1 MAARTGDQYKAG
13 LKDDRVV
20 YLGENKVSVTDDP
33 LLAGS
38 VNGMAGYFDWQ
49 HTYADDCLIPDPER
63 SGEKMN
69 VSLMLPKS
77 AEDLAIRHRGLERLA
92 RYSNGMLGRT
102 PDYVNVVLSGHTA
115 RADIWARGKPEGYER
130 LKKFH
135 REVIE
140 GDLSMTH
147 TIVHANIDKSVGDLA
162 GMNTDLTLRVV
173 GRNENGIIVR
183 GGKVLATLGPLADEL
198 YVYSS
203 SPIPSGGEDYALIF
217 SIPVKTK
224 GVIQICRDHYG
235 TNASVQDAPFSSRF
249 DEQDAF
255 VIFDDVEVPYERV
268 FCDGD
273 LNVYNN
279 LNQGVSPGNTL
290 QQTAIRAMVK
300 LEFAYDLCSSIL
312 KVSNSIARPDAAEML
327 GEIHAYLT
335 LTRSAIVGA
344 EARAHDWG
352 AGAFFPHRDLSV
364 LRCVMPGWMTRVN
377 QIIRAIGSH
386 NLLCTP
392 SLKLFEDPEIGDAL
406 RKYLPG
412 AAGISAEQRASIMR
426 TAWDFAGS
434 ALGSRV
440 ELYEMFYLTSQGRA
454 RIGDHMYAQRDGQ
467 WGQVREFLEK
477 SGALPDVEW
486 K

>member
-1 MAARTGDQYKAG
+1 MTARTGSEYKAG
-13 LKDDRVV
+13 LDDGREVW
-20 YLGENKVSVTDDP
+20 LSNRKVDVASDP
-33 LLAGS
+33 KLAGS
-38 VNGMAGYFDWQ
+38 IGGMAGYFDWQ
-49 HTYADDCLIPDPER
+49 NEYADECLIPDPER

-69 VSLMLPKS
+69 VSLMLPRSK
-77 AEDLAIRHRGLERLA
+77 EDLMIRHRGLERLS

-115 RADIWARGKPEGYER
+115 RADIWAQGEPEGYER

-135 REVIE
+135 REVID
-140 GDLSMTH
+140 GDLALTH
-147 TIVHANIDKSVGDLA
+147 TIVHANIDKAAPPFG
-162 GMNTDLTLRVV
+162 GMNSELTLRVV

-203 SPIPSGGEDYALIF
+203 APIPSGAEDYALIF
-217 SIPVKTK
+217 SVPVNTK

-235 TNASVQDAPFSSRF
+235 VDASVADAPFSSRF

-273 LNVYNN
+273 LRVYNT

-300 LEFAYDLCSSIL
+300 LEFAYDLCSNVA
-312 KVSNSIARPDAAEML
+312 KVTNSLAHPETAEML
-327 GEIHAYLT
+327 GEIHSYLSI
-335 LTRSAIVGA
+335 TRSIIHAA
-344 EARAHDWG
+344 EEKAHDWG
-352 AGAFFPHRDLSV
+352 AGAFFPHKDLSV
-364 LRCVMPGWMTRVN
+364 LRCVMPGWMTRIN
-377 QIIRAIGSH
+377 QIIRLIGSH

-392 SLKLFEDPEIGDAL
+392 SLELFDNPEIGDKL

-412 AAGISAEQRASIMR
+412 SNGMPAEERARIMR
-426 TAWDFAGS
+426 MAWDFAGS

-440 ELYEMFYLTSQGRA
+440 ELYEMYYLTSQNRA
-454 RIGDHMYAQRDGQ
+454 RIGDHMNAQRGQ
-467 WGQVREFLEK
+467 EWNQVQEFMAK
-477 SGALPDVEW
+477 SGIITG
-486 K
+486 

>member
-1 MAARTGDQYKAG
+1 
-13 LKDDRVV
+13 
-20 YLGENKVSVTDDP
+20 
-33 LLAGS
+33 
-38 VNGMAGYFDWQ
+38 
-49 HTYADDCLIPDPER
+49 
-63 SGEKMN
+63 
-69 VSLMLPKS
+69 
-77 AEDLAIRHRGLERLA
+77 
-92 RYSNGMLGRT
+92 MLGRT

-115 RADIWARGKPEGYER
+115 RRDIWEQGKPEGYER
-130 LKKFH
+130 LWNFH

-147 TIVHANIDKSVGDLA
+147 TIVHANIDKGAPPLA
-162 GMNTDLTLRVV
+162 GMNSDLTLRVV
-173 GRNENGIIVR
+173 DRNENGVIVR

-203 SPIPSGGEDYALIF
+203 APIPSGAEQYALIF

-235 TNASVQDAPFSSRF
+235 VNASVADAPFSSRF

-255 VIFDDVEVPYERV
+255 VIFDDVEVPYERL

-273 LNVYNN
+273 LNVYNT
-279 LNQGVSPGNTL
+279 LNAGVSPGNTL

-300 LEFAYDLCSSIL
+300 LEFAYDLCSSIA
-312 KVSNSIARPDAAEML
+312 KVTNSLNAPDVALQL
-327 GEIHAYLT
+327 GEIHAYLS
-335 LTRSAIVGA
+335 LTRSAIVAA

-377 QIIRAIGSH
+377 EIIRTIGSH

-392 SLKLFEDPEIGDAL
+392 SLALFEDAEIGDLL

-412 AAGISAEQRASIMR
+412 SNGMAAEDRARIMR
-426 TAWDFAGS
+426 MAWDFAGS
-434 ALGSRV
+434 ALGSRI

-454 RIGDHMYAQRDGQ
+454 RIGDHMNAQRDGE
-467 WGQVREFLEK
+467 WGQVREFMEK
-477 SGALPDVEW
+477 SGILPG
-486 K
+486 

>member
-1 MAARTGDQYKAG
+1 M
-13 LKDDRVV
+13 
-20 YLGENKVSVTDDP
+20 
-33 LLAGS
+33 
-38 VNGMAGYFDWQ
+38 
-49 HTYADDCLIPDPER
+49 
-63 SGEKMN
+63 
-69 VSLMLPKS
+69 
-77 AEDLAIRHRGLERLA
+77 IRHRGLERLA

-115 RADIWARGKPEGYER
+115 RRDIWEQGKPEGYER
-130 LKKFH
+130 LWNFH

-147 TIVHANIDKSVGDLA
+147 TIVHANIDKGAPPLA
-162 GMNTDLTLRVV
+162 GMNSDLTLRVV
-173 GRNENGIIVR
+173 DRNENGVIVR

-203 SPIPSGGEDYALIF
+203 APIPSGAEQYALIF

-235 TNASVQDAPFSSRF
+235 VNASVADAPFSSRF

-255 VIFDDVEVPYERV
+255 VIFDDVEVPYERL

-273 LNVYNN
+273 LNVYNT
-279 LNQGVSPGNTL
+279 LNAGVSPGNTL

-300 LEFAYDLCSSIL
+300 LEFAYDLCSSIA
-312 KVSNSIARPDAAEML
+312 KVTNSLNAPDVALQL
-327 GEIHAYLT
+327 GEIHAYLS
-335 LTRSAIVGA
+335 LTRSAIVAA

-377 QIIRAIGSH
+377 EIIRTIGSH

-392 SLKLFEDPEIGDAL
+392 SLALFEDAEIGDLL

-412 AAGISAEQRASIMR
+412 SNGMAAEDRARIMR
-426 TAWDFAGS
+426 MAWDFAGS
-434 ALGSRV
+434 ALGSRI

-454 RIGDHMYAQRDGQ
+454 RIGDHMNAQRDGE
-467 WGQVREFLEK
+467 WGQVREFMEK
-477 SGALPDVEW
+477 SGILPG
-486 K
+486 

>member
-1 MAARTGDQYKAG
+1 MAVRTGAQYKAD
-13 LKDDRVV
+13 LKDERVV
-20 YLGENKVSVTDDP
+20 WLGEGKVDVTSDP
-33 LLAGS
+33 RLAGS
-38 VNGMAGYFDWQ
+38 VDGMAGYFDWQ
-49 HTYADDCLIPDPER
+49 NDYADECLVDDPEKP
-63 SGEKMN
+63 GEKMN
-69 VSLMLPKS
+69 VSLMLPKTK
-77 AEDLAIRHRGLERLA
+77 EDLMIRHRGLERLA

-115 RADIWARGKPEGYER
+115 RRDIWEQGKPEGYER
-130 LKKFH
+130 LWNFH

-147 TIVHANIDKSVGDLA
+147 TIVHANIDKGAPPLA
-162 GMNTDLTLRVV
+162 GMNSDLTLRVV
-173 GRNENGIIVR
+173 DRNENGVIVR

-203 SPIPSGGEDYALIF
+203 APIPSGAEQYALIF

-235 TNASVQDAPFSSRF
+235 VNASVADAPFSSRF

-255 VIFDDVEVPYERV
+255 VIFDDVEVPYERL

-273 LNVYNN
+273 LNVYNT
-279 LNQGVSPGNTL
+279 LNAGVSPGNTL

-300 LEFAYDLCSSIL
+300 LEFAYDLCSSIA
-312 KVSNSIARPDAAEML
+312 KVTNSLNAPDVALQL
-327 GEIHAYLT
+327 GEIHAYLS
-335 LTRSAIVGA
+335 LTRSAIVAA

-377 QIIRAIGSH
+377 EIIRTIGSH

-392 SLKLFEDPEIGDAL
+392 SLALFEDAEIGDLL

-412 AAGISAEQRASIMR
+412 SNGMAAEDRARIMR
-426 TAWDFAGS
+426 MAWDFAGS
-434 ALGSRV
+434 ALGSRI

-454 RIGDHMYAQRDGQ
+454 RIGDHMNAQRDGE
-467 WGQVREFLEK
+467 WGQVREFMEK
-477 SGALPDVEW
+477 SGILPG
-486 K
+486 

>member
-1 MAARTGDQYKAG
+1 MAVRNGKQYKAA
-13 LKDDRVV
+13 LDDGRVV
-20 YLGENKVSVTDDP
+20 WLGEGKVNVATDP
-33 LLAGS
+33 GLAGS
-38 VNGMAGYFDWQ
+38 IDGMAGYFDWQ
-49 HTYADDCLIPDPER
+49 IDYADECLVDDPEKP
-63 SGEKMN
+63 GEKMN

-77 AEDLAIRHRGLERLA
+77 KEDLKIRHRGLERLA

-115 RADIWARGKPEGYER
+115 RADIWAKGKPEGYER
-130 LKKFH
+130 LKNFH
-135 REVIE
+135 REVID

-147 TIVHANIDKSVGDLA
+147 TIVHANIDKGAAPLA
-162 GMNTDLTLRVV
+162 GMNSELTLRVV

-203 SPIPSGGEDYALIF
+203 MPIPSGAEEYALIF
-217 SIPVKTK
+217 SVPVNTK

-235 TNASVQDAPFSSRF
+235 TGASVADAPFSSRF

-255 VIFDDVEVPYERV
+255 VIFDDVEVPYERL

-300 LEFAYDLCSSIL
+300 LEFAYDLCSSIA
-312 KVSNSIARPDAAEML
+312 KITNSLNAPDVAVQL
-327 GEIHAYLT
+327 GEIHSYLS
-335 LTRSAIVGA
+335 LTRSAIIAA
-344 EARAHDWG
+344 EERAHDWG
-352 AGAFFPHRDLSV
+352 AGAVFPHRDLSV

-392 SLKLFEDPEIGDAL
+392 SLALFDDPEIGGLL

-412 AAGISAEQRASIMR
+412 SNGIAAEDRARIMR
-426 TAWDFAGS
+426 MAWDFAGS

-440 ELYEMFYLTSQGRA
+440 ELYEMFYLTSQTRA
-454 RIGDHMYAQRDGQ
+454 RIGDHMTAQRDGE
-467 WGQVREFLEK
+467 WGQVREFMQK
-477 SGALPDVEW
+477 SGILPG
-486 K
+486 

>member
-1 MAARTGDQYKAG
+1 MAVRTGNQYIES
-13 LKDDRVV
+13 LDDGREVW
-20 YLGENKVSVTDDP
+20 LGNKKIDVAHDP
-33 LLAGS
+33 LLRGS
-38 VNGMAGYFDWQ
+38 IGGMAGYFDWQ
-49 HTYADDCLIPDPER
+49 NEYADECLIDDPEKP
-63 SGEKMN
+63 GEKMN

-77 AEDLAIRHRGLERLA
+77 AEDLAIRHRGLERLS

-115 RADIWARGKPEGYER
+115 RSDIWARGKPEGYER
-130 LKKFH
+130 LAKFH
-135 REVIE
+135 REVID
-140 GDLSMTH
+140 GDLALTH
-147 TIVHANIDKSVGDLA
+147 TIVHANIDKSAPPLA
-162 GMNTDLTLRVV
+162 GMNSDLTLRVV
-173 GRNENGIIVR
+173 DRNENGIVVR

-203 SPIPSGGEDYALIF
+203 APIPSGAEEYALIF

-235 TNASVQDAPFSSRF
+235 VDASVADAPFSSRF
-249 DEQDAF
+249 DEQDSF

-273 LNVYNN
+273 LTVYNN
-279 LNQGVSPGNTL
+279 LNAGVSPGNTL

-300 LEFAYDLCSSIL
+300 LEFAYDLCSSIA
-312 KVSNSIARPDAAEML
+312 KVTNSLAYPETAEML

-364 LRCVMPGWMTRVN
+364 LRCVMPGWMSRVN
-377 QIIRAIGSH
+377 QIIRVIGGH

-392 SLKLFEDPEIGDAL
+392 SLELFENPEIADKL

-412 AAGISAEQRASIMR
+412 SNGMPAEERARIMR
-426 TAWDFAGS
+426 MAWDFAGS

-440 ELYEMFYLTSQGRA
+440 ELYEMFYLTSQSRA
-454 RIGDHMYAQRDGQ
+454 RIGDHMNAQRDGE
-467 WGQVREFLEK
+467 WGQVREFMQK
-477 SGALPDVEW
+477 SGIVAE
-486 K
+486 